1 MKRQWLE
8 DNPFEI
14 IQCGE
19 QRKRKS
25 GIKQILSDLQGYIKR
40 SNIYRVLE
48 NERQNWVNPKSE
60 ERMGKILQIKKIQGI
75 LHSTTRKKKKS
86 TLEMWK
92 TILKA
97 SRGKKHTIYNETK
110 YKVPVTSQQKGW
122 RPEYNDTASLK
133 CQMKTNLQPRILSV
147 AKITLRDKGEIKH
160 F

>member
-1 MKRQWLE
+1 
-8 DNPFEI
+8 
-14 IQCGE
+14 
-19 QRKRKS
+19 
-25 GIKQILSDLQGYIKR
+25 
-40 SNIYRVLE
+40 
-48 NERQNWVNPKSE
+48 
-60 ERMGKILQIKKIQGI
+60 
-75 LHSTTRKKKKS
+75 
-86 TLEMWK
+86 MWK